1 MLTEEDDKYL
11 EKEYSKKEIIILTI
25 LFYYYD
31 GKNKISMIE
40 NYKRFL
46 IDDAEREE
54 KIIYDFSRNFNRI
67 RKRLIPF
74 LEERM

>member
-1 MLTEEDDKYL
+1 MME
-11 EKEYSKKEIIILTI
+11 
-25 LFYYYD
+25 
-31 GKNKISMIE
+31 KNKISMIE

-74 LEERM
+74 LKERM

>member
-1 MLTEEDDKYL
+1 MTSILKKNIT
-11 EKEYSKKEIIILTI
+11 KKEIIILTI
-25 LFYYYD
+25 LFHYYD

-46 IDDAEREE
+46 IDDAKREE
-54 KIIYDFSRNFNRI
+54 KIIYDFSRNFNRL

>member
-1 MLTEEDDKYL
+1 
-11 EKEYSKKEIIILTI
+11 
-25 LFYYYD
+25 LFHYYD

-46 IDDAEREE
+46 IDDAEREK

>member
-1 MLTEEDDKYL
+1 MM
-11 EKEYSKKEIIILTI
+11 EKI
-25 LFYYYD
+25 
-31 GKNKISMIE
+31 KISMIE
-40 NYKRFL
+40 TISVFL

-74 LEERM
+74 